1 MKARKIFQFLLIV
14 ALLANFSSCRTVR
27 VVEQVPVEIHD
38 TNYIERVRVD
48 SVIVDR
54 WQVREIK
61 GDTVKERDSVL
72 VRIVSH
78 KRDTIREIQEKPVR
92 IVEVREVEKKNSKLH
107 NLVFYSGIAAI
118 FVVVG
123 CAIGWILRK
132 KQ

>member
-1 MKARKIFQFLLIV
+1 MKRFTFFLLIIG
-14 ALLANFSSCRTVR
+14 LLAIISSCRTVR

-38 TNYIERVRVD
+38 TNYVERVRVD

-61 GDTVKERDSVL
+61 GDTVRERDSVF
-72 VRIVSH
+72 VRVVSH

-92 IVEVREVEKKNSKLH
+92 VVEVREVEKKNSKLH
-107 NLVFYSGIAAI
+107 NVFYYSGIAAF

-123 CAIGWILRK
+123 CAVGWILRK
-132 KQ
+132 KR

>member
-1 MKARKIFQFLLIV
+1 MKRLAIFFLII
-14 ALLANFSSCRTVR
+14 ALLAIMSSCRTVR

-38 TNYIERVRVD
+38 TNYVERVRVD

-61 GDTVKERDSVL
+61 GDTVRERDSIL
-72 VRIVSH
+72 VRVVSH
-78 KRDTIREIQEKPVR
+78 KRDTIREIQEKPVHV
-92 IVEVREVEKKNSKLH
+92 VEVREVEKKNSKLH
-107 NLVFYSGIAAI
+107 NVVFYSGIAAI

-132 KQ
+132 KR

>member
-1 MKARKIFQFLLIV
+1 MKRFTFFLLIIG
-14 ALLANFSSCRTVR
+14 LLAIISSCRTVR

-38 TNYIERVRVD
+38 TNYVERVRVD

-61 GDTVKERDSVL
+61 GDTVRERDSVL
-72 VRIVSH
+72 VRVVSH

-92 IVEVREVEKKNSKLH
+92 VVEVREVEKKNSKLH
-107 NLVFYSGIAAI
+107 NVFYYSGIAAI
-118 FVVVG
+118 IVIVG

-132 KQ
+132 KH

>member
-1 MKARKIFQFLLIV
+1 MPKCFKILLI
-14 ALLANFSSCRTVR
+14 LAILAIISSCRTVR

-61 GDTVKERDSVL
+61 GDTVRARDSVL
-72 VRIVSH
+72 VRVVSH
-78 KRDTIREIQEKPVR
+78 KMDTIRELQEKPVR
-92 IVEVREVEKKNSKLH
+92 VVEVREVEKKNSKLH
-107 NLVFYSGIAAI
+107 NLFYYSGIVAFFI
-118 FVVVG
+118 VVG
-123 CAIGWILRK
+123 CAISWILRK

>member
-27 VVEQVPVEIHD
+27 IVEQVPVEIHD
-38 TNYIERVRVD
+38 TNYVERVRVD

-61 GDTVKERDSVL
+61 GDTVRERDSVL
-72 VRIVSH
+72 VRVVSH

-92 IVEVREVEKKNSKLH
+92 VVEVREVEKKNSKLH

-118 FVVVG
+118 CGF
-123 CAIGWILRK
+123 IGWLVARIFAK
-132 KQ
+132 KH